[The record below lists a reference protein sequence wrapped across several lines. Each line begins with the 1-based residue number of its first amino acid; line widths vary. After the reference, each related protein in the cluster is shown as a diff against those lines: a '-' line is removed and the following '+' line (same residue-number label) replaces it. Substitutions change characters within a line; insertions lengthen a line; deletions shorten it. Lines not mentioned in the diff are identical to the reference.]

1 MSKPP
6 SPQVGFNDNVRHK
19 NKVFHIQTED
29 SGVNRPHVITHL
41 FMDGGRIL
49 KSVKQSYADHV
60 GVEGLSDIVR
70 KMMKDQHKEM
80 FVALKGGQFD
90 HLLDDG
96 KKKPVVAVAPEGAAL
111 VAESP
116 PPVKVNMPSARMD
129 EAPRTVRD
137 PRIELRLPAPVSD
150 LPPPPPSSLAALD
163 PSSRAHTPLAHSA
176 ERAVVMTESSPPP
189 SRTVE
194 IDGAIA
200 RARPASIFGNA
211 KAPTFSA
218 FGGADK
224 SLEEMILRYVTEE
237 S

>member
-1 MSKPP
+1 MSRPP

-29 SGVNRPHVITHL
+29 SGVNRPHVITHI

-60 GVEGLSDIVR
+60 GSESLPDIVR
-70 KMMKDQHKEM
+70 KLMKDQHKEM
-80 FVALKGGQFD
+80 FVALRGGEFD
-90 HLLDDG
+90 HLIDDG
-96 KKKPVVAVAPEGAAL
+96 KSKKAA
-111 VAESP
+111 P
-116 PPVKVNMPSARMD
+116 PPAPPADSIPPPKIDLPPASLD
-129 EAPRTVRD
+129 ESPRTVRD
-137 PRIELRLPAPVSD
+137 PRPLALSPVSD

-163 PSSRAHTPLAHSA
+163 PLARARLRESMV
-176 ERAVVMTESSPPP
+176 RSESSPPP

-194 IDGAIA
+194 IDGAVA
-200 RARPASIFGNA
+200 RARPATIFGNA
-211 KAPTFSA
+211 KPAAFAA

-224 SLEEMILRYVTEE
+224 TLEEMILRYITEE

>member
-49 KSVKQSYADHV
+49 KSVKQSYAEHV
-60 GVEGLSDIVR
+60 GAEGLSDIVR

-90 HLLDDG
+90 QLLDDG
-96 KKKPVVAVAPEGAAL
+96 KKKPVAPAVAAL
-111 VAESP
+111 ESP
-116 PPVKVNMPSARMD
+116 PPAKVHLPPAHTD
-129 EAPRTVRD
+129 EAPHTIRD
-137 PRIELRLPAPVSD
+137 SRLELRMPAPVSD
-150 LPPPPPSSLAALD
+150 LPPPPPSKIAALD
-163 PSSRAHTPLAHSA
+163 PSSHARVTTS
-176 ERAVVMTESSPPP
+176 ESSPPP

-194 IDGAIA
+194 IEGAVA
-200 RARPASIFGNA
+200 RARPASIFGTP
-211 KAPTFSA
+211 KPPTFSA

-224 SLEEMILRYVTEE
+224 TLEEMILRYVTEE